1 MQAQPAVFL
10 DNANGVALRSDT
22 LASVLTERPA
32 CVRIMGESRMVQL
45 NSTAFVAVTG
55 NGLTLSEDLARRFV
69 VCELDARCED
79 PESRPFASG
88 FLDQL
93 EARRAELLAGALTIW
108 RWGRQNAAA
117 LVAGKPLGSFETW
130 SEWCRDPLLTLG
142 CRDPVERIDTLKAR
156 DPKRLHVVEVFT
168 AWWKDHGD
176 QHVKVS
182 ELSESV
188 RSLLDP
194 QNRGRQFLASAV
206 NGLAG
211 TNSGGFVL
219 SRQSGPGKWSVA
231 TYRLNQSQPSN
242 PIGHRGHGGH
252 GEGPIGIDNSNANE
266 KPPPGP
272 MPPMNPMPYGVEDD
286 ALMPGQ
292 EAAL

>member
-1 MQAQPAVFL
+1 
-10 DNANGVALRSDT
+10 
-22 LASVLTERPA
+22 
-32 CVRIMGESRMVQL
+32 
-45 NSTAFVAVTG
+45 
-55 NGLTLSEDLARRFV
+55 
-69 VCELDARCED
+69 
-79 PESRPFASG
+79 
-88 FLDQL
+88 
-93 EARRAELLAGALTIW
+93 
-108 RWGRQNAAA
+108 
-117 LVAGKPLGSFETW
+117 
-130 SEWCRDPLLTLG
+130 
-142 CRDPVERIDTLKAR
+142 
-156 DPKRLHVVEVFT
+156 
-168 AWWKDHGD
+168 
-176 QHVKVS
+176 VKVS